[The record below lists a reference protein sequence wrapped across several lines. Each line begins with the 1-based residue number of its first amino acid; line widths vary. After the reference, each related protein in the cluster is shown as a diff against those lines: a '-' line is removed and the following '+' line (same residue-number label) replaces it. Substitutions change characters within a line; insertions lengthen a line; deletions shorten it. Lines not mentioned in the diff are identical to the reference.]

1 MYTGTIAGR
10 YAQALLR
17 FASSNG
23 EEDVVYSQVKELVEH
38 FKANPSIKKELD
50 SPILSAKVKLAVLYN
65 GVKGDICRSLGE
77 FLSLTARH
85 GREKFI
91 IFMLHSFIGMYERKH
106 GIASVVLTTAVPA
119 DDATMQGIASMVKE
133 KTGSSSVRMESNV
146 DEKLIGG
153 FVLRI
158 ADMQMDASVATQLK
172 GLQETLLEKL

>member
-1 MYTGTIAGR
+1 MYTGTIARR
-10 YAQALLR
+10 YAETLLR
-17 FASSNG
+17 FSSSNG
-23 EEDVVYSQVKELVEH
+23 EDDKVYIQVKELVEH
-38 FKANPSIKKELD
+38 FKANPSRKKELE
-50 SPILSAKVKLAVLYN
+50 SPILPANVKLALLCA
-65 GVKGDICRSLGE
+65 GVKDGVCRSLGE
-77 FLSLTARH
+77 FLSLVARH

-146 DEKLIGG
+146 DESLIGG